1 MDKALDAGA
10 GPGGS
15 AISMCSDFAQVEA
28 FDYNQ
33 TFVDFMDEKCA
44 ADKITNLKSYQ
55 GDAHNMEG
63 DNYNLILGCNL
74 IDRLS
79 HPIKWLES
87 AKKMIKAKN
96 GLVINSDPYTWLE
109 QFADV
114 ENWIG
119 AVTKDGKPYHTTEAL
134 KDIMGPELVLYEET
148 KIPFV
153 IPNENGSYDYTY
165 SIATVWGA
173 PRD

>member
-1 MDKALDAGA
+1 
-10 GPGGS
+10 
-15 AISMCSDFAQVEA
+15 
-28 FDYNQ
+28 
-33 TFVDFMDEKCA
+33 
-44 ADKITNLKSYQ
+44 
-55 GDAHNMEG
+55 MEG

-87 AKKMIKAKN
+87 AKKMIKEKN

-134 KDIMGPELVLYEET
+134 KDIMGPELVLYEQT